1 MTDFKTPYKD
11 REDDYWA
18 EVDVERA
25 TIAAALDRLSLLVWL
40 PEQAEA
46 KRDHAMGVID
56 SVMDCG

>member
-1 MTDFKTPYKD
+1 MTTFKTPYPE

-25 TIAAALDRLSLLVWL
+25 TIAAALGRLSLLVWL
-40 PEQAEA
+40 PEQAEL
-46 KRDHAMGVID
+46 KRDYAMGVID